1 VESPE
6 TSFNNTAAP
15 ARLSSPGKPSEL
27 PAACCLLPP
36 CPPYRIEG
44 SGPLLVYISGLD
56 GTGELFFKQA
66 PQLAQSFR
74 VATFRQRDDGDFSYE
89 DLADDVAAIIRDAG
103 EPRATLIAESFG
115 GGVALTFA
123 VRYPQMVEHLILVN
137 SFPRYRERLRIR
149 LAAWGASWV
158 PFKAIWPLRCAASLL
173 GLYLDGVRGADRR
186 RFFQAVRKVSGKAY
200 GRRLRLIAELD
211 LDDRL
216 SEISAPTLLVATKK
230 DMLVRSIREARFMA
244 ERLPSAKVKIITDAG
259 HACLLGDAV
268 RLADLLIEWTNGKE
282 EEKGRG
288 GERAKGRGG
297 EGKQE

>member
-1 VESPE
+1 MRRDGGESKQVYLKTRATPASHS
-6 TSFNNTAAP
+6 SFTD
-15 ARLSSPGKPSEL
+15 PSEL
-27 PAACCLLPP
+27 PTAYCLLPA
-36 CPPYRIEG
+36 CPQYHIEG

-74 VATFRQRDDGDFSYE
+74 VVTFRQRDDDDFSYE
-89 DLADDVAAIIRDAG
+89 DLADDVGAIILDAG
-103 EPRATLIAESFG
+103 ESRATLIAESFG
-115 GGVALTFA
+115 GGVALVFA
-123 VRYPQMVEHLILVN
+123 LRYPQMVERLVIVN

-186 RFFQAVRKVSGKAY
+186 RFFQAVRTVSGKAY

-216 SEISAPTLLVATKK
+216 SEIHAPTLLVATKK
-230 DMLVRSIREARFMA
+230 DLLVRSIREARFMA
-244 ERLPSAKVKIITDAG
+244 ERLPNAKVKIITKAG

-268 RLADLLIEWTNGKE
+268 RLAALLTEWMNGKE
-282 EEKGRG
+282 GEKG
-288 GERAKGRGG
+288 
-297 EGKQE
+297 

>member
-1 VESPE
+1 MESQE

-15 ARLSSPGKPSEL
+15 AIVSSPGKPSEL
-27 PAACCLLPP
+27 PTAYCLLPA
-36 CPPYRIEG
+36 CPAYHIEG

-66 PQLAQSFR
+66 PPLAQSFR
-74 VATFRQRDDGDFSYE
+74 VVTFRQRDDDDFSYE
-89 DLADDVAAIIRDAG
+89 DLADDVAVIILDAG
-103 EPRATLIAESFG
+103 ESRATLIAESFG
-115 GGVALTFA
+115 GGVALVFA
-123 VRYPQMVEHLILVN
+123 LRYPQMVERLVIVN

-186 RFFQAVRKVSGKAY
+186 RFFQAVRTVSGKAY

-216 SEISAPTLLVATKK
+216 SEIHALTLLVATKK

-244 ERLPSAKVKIITDAG
+244 ERLPNAKVKIITKAG

-268 RLADLLIEWTNGKE
+268 RLADLLIEWTNEK
-282 EEKGRG
+282 KGR
-288 GERAKGRGG
+288 KG
-297 EGKQE
+297 EGARG